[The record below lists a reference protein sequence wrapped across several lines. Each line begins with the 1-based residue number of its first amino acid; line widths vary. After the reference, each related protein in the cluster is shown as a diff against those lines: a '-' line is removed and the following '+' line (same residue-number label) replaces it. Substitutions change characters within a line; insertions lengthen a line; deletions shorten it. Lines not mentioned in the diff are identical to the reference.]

1 MTGGRVEIW
10 DRDRVGDD
18 DLLGLAVIGAGGFY
32 TIRHASLR
40 DIYAKV
46 FDRSGACRYI
56 SKVYPKYSSGF
67 LALNFR
73 IARGRLATDG
83 VAGQLLWVGGDP
95 AILCLVQLFS
105 AGATRH
111 TLVAS
116 AVVNEHGWYAIPAP
130 RAGRY
135 YIRVT
140 DPAGETC
147 RFISPE
153 VRKDGQVC
161 LSLNASINPNADV
174 FRVSGRVTLSEPGG
188 SSQGVANAIVSAYD
202 WDRFTSTDQLG
213 SARTD
218 TGGHYSI
225 SFRPRD
231 FDDERYENPNRPD
244 ILVAVAIH
252 GAHELT
258 KTSDVTNDAAMP
270 HTENVHFD
278 LSRVEGHVARYDVC
292 SPDLGVLVE
301 RPRDLLR
308 VRLRRSAGLVG
319 WHQLG
324 EAAVDANGD
333 FKIEWDGTYADER
346 DLPHELRFYEGDTHR
361 RTVPLE
367 VSTGALIYRPTIDI
381 EIPCAEVTA
390 PAPDLLA
397 EIDLDPDMP
406 TYDDVAFRVRGAV
419 SNVGGEASGP
429 FKAVLYFVNEGAPGG
444 GSWTAVRTV
453 QSEGLA
459 PRESLMIEHQ
469 QPALPAGTYR
479 FCMVADQ
486 GEEVAEASESN
497 NAAWWRFAIR
507 ER

>member
-1 MTGGRVEIW
+1 M
-10 DRDRVGDD
+10 
-18 DLLGLAVIGAGGFY
+18 
-32 TIRHASLR
+32 
-40 DIYAKV
+40 
-46 FDRSGACRYI
+46 
-56 SKVYPKYSSGF
+56 
-67 LALNFR
+67 
-73 IARGRLATDG
+73 
-83 VAGQLLWVGGDP
+83 
-95 AILCLVQLFS
+95 
-105 AGATRH
+105 
-111 TLVAS
+111 
-116 AVVNEHGWYAIPAP
+116 
-130 RAGRY
+130 
-135 YIRVT
+135 
-140 DPAGETC
+140 
-147 RFISPE
+147 
-153 VRKDGQVC
+153 
-161 LSLNASINPNADV
+161 
-174 FRVSGRVTLSEPGG
+174 
-188 SSQGVANAIVSAYD
+188 
-202 WDRFTSTDQLG
+202 
-213 SARTD
+213 
-218 TGGHYSI
+218 
-225 SFRPRD
+225 
-231 FDDERYENPNRPD
+231 
-244 ILVAVAIH
+244 
-252 GAHELT
+252 
-258 KTSDVTNDAAMP
+258 
-270 HTENVHFD
+270 
-278 LSRVEGHVARYDVC
+278 
-292 SPDLGVLVE
+292 LVE

-346 DLPHELRFYEGDTHR
+346 DLPHDQAGEGDTHR

-507 ER
+507 ERWLIAPTSWLRYTPGAGTTAIGDPSRRAMGAAGASRTSSRRSSVSPTSGSPTSRRRSAASSG